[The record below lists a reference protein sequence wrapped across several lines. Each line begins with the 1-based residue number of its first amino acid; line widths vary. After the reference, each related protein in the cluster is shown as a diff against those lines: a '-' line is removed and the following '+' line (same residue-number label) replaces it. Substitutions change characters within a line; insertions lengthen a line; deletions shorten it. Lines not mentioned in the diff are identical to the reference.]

1 MRNLN
6 DLMNFEHIIE
16 KNEIFTDNRLIE
28 IYVNIFENLI
38 TFEIKACYILLPLK
52 PENLKLL
59 GRKEKYIKK
68 IKMVSYYLIYKML
81 EKFQCTVTLLAMV
94 I

>member
-6 DLMNFEHIIE
+6 DMMNFEHIIE

-38 TFEIKACYILLPLK
+38 TFEIKACYILLP
-52 PENLKLL
+52 
-59 GRKEKYIKK
+59 
-68 IKMVSYYLIYKML
+68 
-81 EKFQCTVTLLAMV
+81 
-94 I
+94 